1 MKSKLMPTTRVKWAN
16 ISGKVY
22 KIESVDGLIDVN
34 LADVQ
39 ELFVMNTLVCK
50 TKKRRHHNRQGED
63 IGCTRHFKC
72 RSPTLYNT
80 WVTRDFQTLLA

>member
-1 MKSKLMPTTRVKWAN
+1 MPTTRVKWAN

-50 TKKRRHHNRQGED
+50 MSKGYANVAAKLRKDD
-63 IGCTRHFKC
+63 IITVWGKILGVPGISNVVVQPCKI
-72 RSPTLYNT
+72 LG
-80 WVTRDFQTLLA
+80 